1 MSKFI
6 QRQNHSESENFK
18 DIKIVFLMLNNKE
31 EPTNRMLEAGTPT
44 QRLLPSD
51 QIQIQKI

>member
-18 DIKIVFLMLNNKE
+18 DIKTMFLMLNKTK

-51 QIQIQKI
+51 QIQIQKN

>member
-6 QRQNHSESENFK
+6 QRPNHSESENFK
-18 DIKIVFLMLNNKE
+18 DIKIVFLMLNKK
-31 EPTNRMLEAGTPT
+31 EPTNRMFEARTPT

-51 QIQIQKI
+51 QI

>member
-18 DIKIVFLMLNNKE
+18 DIKIVFLMLNKTK
-31 EPTNRMLEAGTPT
+31 EPTNRMFEAGI
-44 QRLLPSD
+44 LLKSRIPSD
-51 QIQIQKI
+51 QI